1 VPLFTKPIVQPE
13 GQYFRQPE
21 IALGYLGKR
30 HEGCVFKGTGG
41 EQKTGLMS
49 SWLSPHIRR
58 EFLWRRPM
66 SQQVQYVLNGQ
77 SRASYSRLPYHHLGI
92 ENNSIQ
98 KLFVVHFHDL
108 HILQWP
114 SI

>member
-1 VPLFTKPIVQPE
+1 VQPE

-41 EQKTGLMS
+41 EQKTGLDV
-49 SWLSPHIRR
+49 
-58 EFLWRRPM
+58 FLGYPLIFGENFCWRRPM
-66 SQQVQYVLNGQ
+66 SQQVQYLLNGQ